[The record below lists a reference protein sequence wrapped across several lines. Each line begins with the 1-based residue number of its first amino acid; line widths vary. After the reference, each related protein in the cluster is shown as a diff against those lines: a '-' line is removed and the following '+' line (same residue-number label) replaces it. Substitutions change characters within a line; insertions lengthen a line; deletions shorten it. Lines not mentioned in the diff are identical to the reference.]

1 MNISSQRPNE
11 TDYGYAER
19 VAEHMAEI
27 NIPYDP
33 HPEGRFIDITP
44 TWSNLILPLIYGA
57 KRDEKWAIDELYR
70 LAYIADRLILDSKQQ
85 QQQNK

>member
-11 TDYGYAER
+11 TDLGYAQR

-27 NIPYDP
+27 NVPYDP
-33 HPEGRFIDITP
+33 NPERKFIDITP
-44 TWSNLILPLIYGA
+44 TWANLILPLIYGA
-57 KRDEKWAIDELYR
+57 KRDEQWAIDELHR

-85 QQQNK
+85 QQNK